1 MEKPELLNLTADIVS
16 AHVGHNS
23 VAVADVASLVQ
34 RVHAALSALSAPE
47 APAEPEAKTA
57 VVSIRASIKP
67 DYLVCMECGKKQKT
81 LKRHLS
87 SAHSMT
93 PAQYRSDYGL
103 PKDYPM
109 TSANY
114 SQQRGDMARAI
125 GLGRKPA
132 DGASIEKSKAKAA
145 ARKKPGPKR
154 APAAKRV
161 AAQEEPGSAPKQQA
175 DSE

>member
-1 MEKPELLNLTADIVS
+1 MEKSELLNLTADIVS

-23 VAVADVASLVQ
+23 VAVGDVAGLVQ
-34 RVHAALSALSAPE
+34 RVHAALAGLDEPEPPAPE
-47 APAEPEAKTA
+47 AKVA

-67 DYLVCMECGKKQKT
+67 DYLLCMECGKKQKT

-87 SAHSMT
+87 SAHNMT
-93 PAQYRSDYGL
+93 PAQYRSDYRL
-103 PKDYPM
+103 PTDYPM

-132 DGASIEKSKAKAA
+132 GATKEAQPKVQAA
-145 ARKKPGPKR
+145 ARAKPASGGAR
-154 APAAKRV
+154 AAKRNTT
-161 AAQEEPGSAPKQQA
+161 QEEPGSTSQSQA
-175 DSE
+175 DNE